1 MAMENPPNGKGF
13 WLLSFATQITRG
25 LLRDSSARRK
35 TMFAILGLAVFMLV
49 AGSTFLRE
57 TLDHRV
63 HAAWF
68 IIFWLACGW
77 LTATALLLALFDLLI
92 LRAQGRAARKAFREK
107 FSESARDPG
116 NQREG

>member
-1 MAMENPPNGKGF
+1 MAMETPPNEKSF
-13 WLLSFATQITRG
+13 WLLSFAAQITRG

-35 TMFAILGLAVFMLV
+35 VMFSILGLAVLMLV

-57 TLDHRV
+57 TLDHRA

-77 LTATALLLALFDLLI
+77 LTATALLLALFELLI
-92 LRAQGRAARKAFREK
+92 LRAQGRAARKAFRDQLAADDE
-107 FSESARDPG
+107 
-116 NQREG
+116 